1 MYTKLIVN
9 TCVPNQN
16 VWSQLNLPVRV
27 STPLKIMRNIHFK
40 LFIYRCILILKM
52 TLWTSGTVLINIR
65 KLDGAE
71 IWSWRRNMNS
81 REDADAGL
89 RMRAACLH
97 LCSDDNRCKQT
108 TCWEQEQQTLTQ
120 RKVSFSGLLKGVY
133 RIFFLLWL
141 NNPNDVIVM
150 SSGWAQQSCLYSLHL
165 EQVCMWL
172 NSDTTGN

>member
-9 TCVPNQN
+9 TCVLNQN

-120 RKVSFSGLLKGVY
+120 RKVSFSGLLKGIY

-141 NNPNDVIVM
+141 NNPNDVMVM